1 MIPILVLSVLLQV
14 LAGLL
19 ALRLA
24 WIGGRQVAWTLITTA
39 VLLMAMRRVLV
50 LVGILSG
57 RPVYPDEPL
66 NELIGLAISALLV
79 AGIGWIAPVL
89 LAYQRAQQ
97 QQIETQESLERRIQE
112 RAAALSEVS
121 QALQAQLE
129 ERAWM
134 EATLR
139 EEHDFIAAVLDTTSA
154 LVLVLDTEGR
164 IVRVNRAI
172 AELSGYAPEEMQGRD
187 ARELLFNKGDVD
199 LLHAAFRR
207 FIETGEMINGF
218 EYPWVS
224 PSGQT
229 RQIAWSATALRGADG
244 AVRYA
249 IVAGIDITARKQA
262 EQALQV
268 AYDQLETRVAERTAE
283 LKAANER
290 LQMEIAEHE
299 RADAERENLIREL
312 DAFAHTVAH
321 DLKNPINLIV
331 GFADALQQD
340 LTVLPEAEIRDY
352 LSTIAWS
359 GRKMSNI
366 INELLLL
373 AGIRGQEEMEIVPL
387 NMGHIVSEVLQRLSY
402 MTRDVNGEITQPDR
416 WPAALGYPPWV
427 EEIWANY
434 ISNGLKYGGQPPRLE
449 LGANTLPDG
458 MVRFWVRDNGP
469 GIPPEDQRRLF
480 TPFMQLDQVRAK
492 GHGLGLSIV
501 QRIVE
506 RLGGQVG
513 VESAVGQGSVFSFTL
528 PAAQDSAPP
537 ERLAP

>member
-1 MIPILVLSVLLQV
+1 MIPILVFSVLLQ
-14 LAGLL
+14 LWASLL

-24 WIGGRQVAWTLITTA
+24 WITGRQVAWTLITTA
-39 VLLMAMRRVLV
+39 VLLMAIRRALV

-57 RPVYPDEPL
+57 RPVYPDEPV
-66 NELIGLAISALLV
+66 NELIGLAISALLL

-89 LAYQRAQQ
+89 LTYQRAQQ
-97 QQIETQESLERRIQE
+97 QQLETQESLERRIRE
-112 RAAALSEVS
+112 RTAELSEIS

-134 EATLR
+134 EAALR

-154 LVLVLDTEGR
+154 LVLVLDAEGR

-172 AELSGYAPEEMQGRD
+172 TDLTGYTPEALQGRD
-187 ARELLFNKGDVD
+187 AGEALFSEGDVD
-199 LLHAAFRR
+199 LLHATFRR
-207 FIETGEMINGF
+207 FIETGESVNGF

-224 PSGQT
+224 SGGQV

-249 IVAGIDITARKQA
+249 IIAGIDITARKQA
-262 EQALQV
+262 EQALQT

-283 LKAANER
+283 LKATNEQ
-290 LQMEIAEHE
+290 LQQEIAEHE

-331 GFADALQQD
+331 GFADALLQD
-340 LTVLPEAEIRDY
+340 FPTLPETEIRDY
-352 LSTIAWS
+352 LHTIAWS

-373 AGIRGQEEMEIVPL
+373 AGIRGREEVEIVPL
-387 NMGHIVSEVLQRLSY
+387 DMDHVINEVLQRLAY
-402 MTRDVNGEITQPDR
+402 MTRDVHSEIVRPR
-416 WPAALGYPPWV
+416 CWPSALGYPPWV
-427 EEIWANY
+427 EEVWANY

-449 LGANTLPDG
+449 LGADILPDG

-469 GIPPEDQRRLF
+469 GIPPEDQGRLF
-480 TPFMQLDQVRAK
+480 TPFTQLDQVRAK

-513 VESAVGQGSVFSFTL
+513 VESVVGQGSVFSFTL
-528 PAAQDSAPP
+528 PAAEKNNTGQIIP
-537 ERLAP
+537 